1 MFNAVFFLQPGS
13 ANLRAFAALLVPTD
27 MDHIRE
33 HRNVVRL
40 TGTHVRNQA
49 YYDLAQASGV
59 LGAGNNVHA
68 PPYVIA
74 AVEAAVPWGKGG
86 IAGLI
91 PIAHCD
97 RLESSPPILQDD
109 IDAALEVIIA
119 MGASEAPTEDL
130 IAAPN

>member
-1 MFNAVFFLQPGS
+1 M
-13 ANLRAFAALLVPTD
+13 
-27 MDHIRE
+27 
-33 HRNVVRL
+33 VRL

-49 YYDLAQASGV
+49 YYDFAQASGV
-59 LGAGNNVHA
+59 HGAGNNVQA
-68 PPYVIA
+68 PAYIIA
-74 AVEAAVPWGKGG
+74 AVEAAIPWVKGG

-97 RLESSPPILQDD
+97 RLESSPLVLPDD

-119 MGASEAPTEDL
+119 MGASEAPTEDD